1 MKCDIDTKTE
11 KSENSNDEN
20 NNTQNKRVRGRGRGI
35 PRKEPPS
42 KNKKQTIE
50 ILSYISSTSNDTL
63 TQHISKYQL
72 NLERVGFVPGNGD
85 CFYTTIFN
93 LCEHHGLKIPAQ
105 NALELRR
112 YVVEHIN
119 QHPQFNDWLRTI
131 WGSQVRKFNDFV
143 KLHLKSGV
151 YTDNYGIVLY
161 TTQHLL
167 KITIHLVSSNNND
180 KKIPSQ

>member
-93 LCEHHGLKIPAQ
+93 LCEHHGLNI
-105 NALELRR
+105 
-112 YVVEHIN
+112 
-119 QHPQFNDWLRTI
+119 
-131 WGSQVRKFNDFV
+131 
-143 KLHLKSGV
+143 LK
-151 YTDNYGIVLY
+151 
-161 TTQHLL
+161 
-167 KITIHLVSSNNND
+167 
-180 KKIPSQ
+180 